1 MVSLSAIQP
10 PAPAPRRPRNV
21 VVIGARMCGT
31 AAMVHLVDALAPD
44 SRITMVDP
52 QDADYPS
59 VFDDID
65 PILTANTS
73 HDINSLFSNRPMD
86 FVDFLSASE
95 RSSSVPRRT
104 VGQYGRVR
112 FEQACEKAAHR
123 GIEVRQLTGRVNTVA
138 ATAAG
143 YVARLDDGRS
153 IQATDVIVA
162 VGQGGVRQPPG
173 ICGVPPFPSTRLRHM
188 AGRHALVMGQGQSGI
203 DAALVLRSAGS
214 RVTMC
219 SRTGRFPAVRTRT
232 PLHAYEGARITDA
245 LVDFRRLV
253 DEDCRSKGHPLLA
266 GQTALAADPIST
278 LREEIRLAEQDR
290 CPWQDSIIGIID
302 AVVDAG
308 ASVVDDREFLWRYVT
323 SINLHIARQLLAHID
338 EGGIGLAA
346 VDAVD
351 PREFDLVVT
360 ATGYNAPSL
369 HHQGRTLHFEN
380 GGASHAP
387 VRRLSPD
394 LRLILSDT
402 QGPERIWAIGPASG
416 IRLPFAN
423 FLHTAVRQAM
433 SVARQIGQDTSACTL

>member
-1 MVSLSAIQP
+1 MAGLSATP
-10 PAPAPRRPRNV
+10 PSTPERRMARNV

-31 AAMVHLVDALAPD
+31 AATVHLVDSLAPD
-44 SRITMVDP
+44 SRITVVDP
-52 QDADYPS
+52 QNPGYPS

-73 HDINSLFSNRPMD
+73 HGINSLFPTRPMD
-86 FVDFLSASE
+86 FVDFLSAPE
-95 RSSSVPRRT
+95 RACSVPRQT
-104 VGQYGRVR
+104 VGRYGRVR
-112 FEQACEKAAHR
+112 LEQACEKAAHR

-143 YVARLDDGRS
+143 YEVGLDDGRS
-153 IQATDVIVA
+153 IRATDVIIA
-162 VGQGGVRQPPG
+162 VGQGDVRQPPG
-173 ICGVPPFPSTRLRHM
+173 ICGVPPFPSTRLRQM

-214 RVTMC
+214 LVTMC

-245 LVDFRRLV
+245 RVDFRRLV
-253 DEDCRSKGHPLLA
+253 DKDCRSRGHLPFA
-266 GQTALAADPIST
+266 EQQALAADPISA

-290 CPWQDSIIGIID
+290 CPWQDSIVGIID
-302 AVVDAG
+302 AVMDAS
-308 ASVVDDREFLWRYVT
+308 ASVVDDREFLWRYVN
-323 SINLHIARQLLAHID
+323 SINLHIARQLLTHID

-346 VDAVD
+346 LDAVD
-351 PREFDLVVT
+351 LHDFDLVVT
-360 ATGYNAPSL
+360 ATGHNAPSL
-369 HHQGRTLHFEN
+369 YHQGRTLHFEN
-380 GGASHAP
+380 GDASHAP
-387 VRRLSPD
+387 VQRLSRD

-423 FLHTAVRQAM
+423 FLHTAARQAV
-433 SVARQIGQDTSACTL
+433 SVARQIGQDARARTL